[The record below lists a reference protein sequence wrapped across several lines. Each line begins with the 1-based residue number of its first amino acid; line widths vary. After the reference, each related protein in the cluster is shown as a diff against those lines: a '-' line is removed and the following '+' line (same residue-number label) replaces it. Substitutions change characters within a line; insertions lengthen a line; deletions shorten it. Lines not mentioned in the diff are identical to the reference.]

1 MKKAIYSAVLIG
13 IVLTIFTACSSKR
26 QSVSN
31 TFSRSKITGTWV
43 LNSINYENI
52 VENAVQ
58 TVFNQGPA
66 RDFQNSTWI
75 LTNSGNGQ
83 YSLSNGITQK
93 IFWSFSNGN
102 GTPTFQFKQLDDKEK
117 AKNVTTG
124 YQLAVTAA
132 DGHMLT
138 LKAPVY
144 YGGKTGYI
152 VYNFSKK

>member
-1 MKKAIYSAVLIG
+1 MKKAIYPAVLIG

-26 QSVSN
+26 QLASN

-75 LTNSGNGQ
+75 LTNSGNGK
-83 YSLSNGITQK
+83 YSLTNGVTQN
-93 IFWSFSNGN
+93 IFWSFSNVN
-102 GTPTFQFKQLDDKEK
+102 GTSIFQFKKLDNEK
-117 AKNVTTG
+117 AKNVTSG
-124 YQLAVTAA
+124 YQLEVTSAN
-132 DGHMLT
+132 GQMLT
-138 LKAPVY
+138 LKAPVQ